1 MAKHKLANRILWT
14 RASIPLFHFS
24 TPKRPLTY
32 TFPDSGQFV
41 VRQREWTQFFGYVY
55 YVNILKTSLCTG
67 RLERR
72 VYTERELRLFMG
84 QLTMSAQG
92 KAA

>member
-1 MAKHKLANRILWT
+1 MARRKQLPKRILWT
-14 RASIPLFHFS
+14 RATIPLFHFP

-32 TFPDSGQFV
+32 TFADGGLFQ
-41 VRQREWTQFFGYVY
+41 VRQREWTQFFGYIY
-55 YVNILKTSLCTG
+55 YVNILKTSLSTG

-72 VYTERELRLFMG
+72 VYTERELMLFMG
-84 QLTMSAQG
+84 MLHMTG